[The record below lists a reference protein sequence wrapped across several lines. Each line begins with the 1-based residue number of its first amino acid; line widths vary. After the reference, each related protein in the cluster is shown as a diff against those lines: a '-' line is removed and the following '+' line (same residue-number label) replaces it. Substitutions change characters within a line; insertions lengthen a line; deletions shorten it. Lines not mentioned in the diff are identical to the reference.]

1 MGIIQVLEDRV
12 ANQIAAG
19 EVIERPSSAVKELIE
34 NALDANAKNI
44 TVEIENGG
52 VDLIKITDDGDGF
65 YEDDLPLAIQRH
77 ATSKIVEFND
87 VYRLH
92 TFGFRG
98 EALAS
103 IAVISRLR
111 ITSGRDDTA
120 PAKQLSADADGS
132 VTISIAAPR
141 KGTCIEVKDLY
152 YNVPARKKFVKSNN
166 HESALI
172 YDLVCKFALGFP
184 DINFTYMNN
193 HEVIFSSNQ
202 LTRTTQILQYIYGDI
217 EEKDIIHFKSDAFY
231 QKQSIEGWFFPP
243 TVTRKNRNHMVYFVN
258 DRLIESKELNQIID
272 EAVDTLIPKG
282 RFCIC
287 VLKLQLPAFN
297 IDVNVHPSKKII
309 KFKNIDDWKNELVH
323 LIKEELW
330 LSKLNVPYDIEP
342 ATETFSLKPQE
353 LQPPV
358 VHQTLDFS
366 ESSDNL
372 ATTDIP
378 TDATEPTAV
387 EGDAT
392 PIIERTS
399 FFKNDTMIAE
409 EVGDYTPSL
418 DTAWPECTTQETE
431 IIKTSRPSESKPHSV
446 EEQQS
451 ANDSRP
457 DARSTT
463 QLTQAQL
470 LDLDYIGQLNNT
482 FILAQD
488 KNNLYII
495 DQHTLHER
503 ILYEKYMKE
512 YNARHIVQ
520 QPLLH
525 PIPLSVTPLQED
537 TLIRN
542 ILVLRQLGFTL
553 KTTGPLNYEIETV
566 PSILS
571 NNSDSFAQML
581 LDLLDDLQQ
590 KNGLNGLAEV
600 NEERIITSA
609 CKAAVKAHYQL
620 TESEVRYLL
629 KELSGLDN
637 AHTCPHGRPIIMNI
651 SMNDIYLFFKRG
663 SY

>member
-44 TVEIENGG
+44 TIEIENGG

-65 YEDDLPLAIQRH
+65 YEDDLPLAIKRH
-77 ATSKIVEFND
+77 ATSKIVDFND
-87 VYRLH
+87 VYRLN

-111 ITSGRDDTA
+111 ITSGRADDT
-120 PAKQLSADADGS
+120 PSKVLTADANGS
-132 VTISIAAPR
+132 VDITVAAPR

-152 YNVPARKKFVKSNN
+152 YNVPARKKFVKSNS

-172 YDLVCKFALGFP
+172 YDLVCKFTLGFP
-184 DINFTYMNN
+184 EISFTYLNN

-202 LTRTTQILQYIYGDI
+202 LTQTTQILQYIYGDI
-217 EEKDIIHFKSDAFY
+217 DENDIIHFQNDAFY
-231 QKQSIEGWFFPP
+231 QKQTIEGWFFPP

-258 DRLIESKELNQIID
+258 NRLIESKELNQIID

-309 KFKNIDDWKNELVH
+309 KFKNIDDWKNDLIQ

-330 LSKLNVPYDIEP
+330 LSKLNVPYEVKPDTEP
-342 ATETFSLKPQE
+342 LTLKQ
-353 LQPPV
+353 QTVTTPV
-358 VHQTLDFS
+358 IPQTLDFS
-366 ESSDNL
+366 SSV
-372 ATTDIP
+372 
-378 TDATEPTAV
+378 TEASAAASQELSLPLCRHT
-387 EGDAT
+387 
-392 PIIERTS
+392 I
-399 FFKNDTMIAE
+399 E
-409 EVGDYTPSL
+409 EVDNTAHHEVPSFQEHLEVSSVVAETPSDYTAMSQSPAQSL
-418 DTAWPECTTQETE
+418 NPNLETMTNEETPASAEKAATALSQ
-431 IIKTSRPSESKPHSV
+431 K
-446 EEQQS
+446 
-451 ANDSRP
+451 A
-457 DARSTT
+457 
-463 QLTQAQL
+463 L
-470 LDLDYIGQLNNT
+470 LELDYIGQLNKT

-488 KNNLYII
+488 TDNLYII

-512 YNARHIVQ
+512 YNTRHIVQ

-525 PIPLSVTPLQED
+525 PVSLNVTPLQED
-537 TLIRN
+537 TLIKN

-553 KTTGPLNYEIETV
+553 KTKGPLSYEIETV

-571 NNSDSFAQML
+571 GNTDSFADLL
-581 LDLLDDLQQ
+581 LDLLDDLHG
-590 KNGLNGLAEV
+590 KDTLRGLADI
-600 NEERIITSA
+600 NEERIITAA

-629 KELSGLDN
+629 KELSTLDN

>member
-44 TVEIENGG
+44 TIEIENGG

-65 YEDDLPLAIQRH
+65 YEDDLPLAIKRH
-77 ATSKIVEFND
+77 ATSKIVDFND
-87 VYRLH
+87 VYRLN

-111 ITSGRDDTA
+111 ITSGRADDT
-120 PAKQLSADADGS
+120 PSKVLTADANGS
-132 VTISIAAPR
+132 VDIAVAAPR

-152 YNVPARKKFVKSNN
+152 YNVPARKKFVKSNS

-184 DINFTYMNN
+184 EISFTYLNN

-202 LTRTTQILQYIYGDI
+202 LTQTTQILQYIYGDI
-217 EEKDIIHFKSDAFY
+217 DENDIIHFQNDAFY
-231 QKQSIEGWFFPP
+231 QKQTIEGWFFPP

-258 DRLIESKELNQIID
+258 NRLIESKELNQIID

-309 KFKNIDDWKNELVH
+309 KFKNIDDWKNDLIQ

-330 LSKLNVPYDIEP
+330 LSKLNVPYEVKPDTEP
-342 ATETFSLKPQE
+342 LTLKQQTATT
-353 LQPPV
+353 PV
-358 VHQTLDFS
+358 IPQTLDFS
-366 ESSDNL
+366 SSV
-372 ATTDIP
+372 AE
-378 TDATEPTAV
+378 ASTAASQ
-387 EGDAT
+387 ELSLPLCRHT
-392 PIIERTS
+392 I
-399 FFKNDTMIAE
+399 E
-409 EVGDYTPSL
+409 EVDNTAHHAVPSFQEHLEVSSVVAETPSVY
-418 DTAWPECTTQETE
+418 TAMSQSPAQSLNPNLETMTNE
-431 IIKTSRPSESKPHSV
+431 ETPASAEKTATALSQK
-446 EEQQS
+446 
-451 ANDSRP
+451 A
-457 DARSTT
+457 
-463 QLTQAQL
+463 L
-470 LDLDYIGQLNNT
+470 LELDYIGQLNKT

-488 KNNLYII
+488 TDNLYII

-512 YNARHIVQ
+512 YNTRHIVQ

-525 PIPLSVTPLQED
+525 PVSLNVTPLQED
-537 TLIRN
+537 TLIKN

-553 KTTGPLNYEIETV
+553 KTKGPLSYEIETV

-571 NNSDSFAQML
+571 GNTDSFADLL
-581 LDLLDDLQQ
+581 LDLLDDLHG
-590 KNGLNGLAEV
+590 KDTLRGLADI
-600 NEERIITSA
+600 NEERIITAA

-629 KELSGLDN
+629 KELSTLDN

>member
-34 NALDANAKNI
+34 IARDANAKNI
-44 TVEIENGG
+44 TIEIENGG

-65 YEDDLPLAIQRH
+65 YEDDLPLAIKRH
-77 ATSKIVEFND
+77 ATSKIVDFND
-87 VYRLH
+87 VYRLN

-111 ITSGRDDTA
+111 ITSGRADDT
-120 PAKQLSADADGS
+120 PSKVLTADANGS
-132 VTISIAAPR
+132 VDITVAAPR

-152 YNVPARKKFVKSNN
+152 YNVPARKKFVKSNS

-184 DINFTYMNN
+184 EISFTYLNN

-202 LTRTTQILQYIYGDI
+202 LTQTTQILQYIYGDI
-217 EEKDIIHFKSDAFY
+217 DENDIIHFQNDAFY
-231 QKQSIEGWFFPP
+231 QKQTIEGWFFPP

-258 DRLIESKELNQIID
+258 NRLIESKELNQIID

-309 KFKNIDDWKNELVH
+309 KFKNIDDWKNDLIQ

-330 LSKLNVPYDIEP
+330 LSKLNVPYEVKPDTEP
-342 ATETFSLKPQE
+342 LTLKQ
-353 LQPPV
+353 QTVTTPV
-358 VHQTLDFS
+358 IPQTLDFS
-366 ESSDNL
+366 SSV
-372 ATTDIP
+372 
-378 TDATEPTAV
+378 TEASAAASQELSLPLCRHT
-387 EGDAT
+387 
-392 PIIERTS
+392 I
-399 FFKNDTMIAE
+399 E
-409 EVGDYTPSL
+409 EVDNTAHHEVPSFQEHLEVSSVVAETPSDYTAMSQSPAQSL
-418 DTAWPECTTQETE
+418 NPNLETMTNEETPASAEKAATALSQ
-431 IIKTSRPSESKPHSV
+431 K
-446 EEQQS
+446 
-451 ANDSRP
+451 A
-457 DARSTT
+457 
-463 QLTQAQL
+463 L
-470 LDLDYIGQLNNT
+470 LELDYIGQLNKT

-488 KNNLYII
+488 TDNLYII

-512 YNARHIVQ
+512 YNTRHIVQ

-525 PIPLSVTPLQED
+525 PVSLNVTPLQED
-537 TLIRN
+537 TLIKN

-553 KTTGPLNYEIETV
+553 KTKGPLSYEIETV

-571 NNSDSFAQML
+571 GNTDSFADLL
-581 LDLLDDLQQ
+581 LDLLDDLHG
-590 KNGLNGLAEV
+590 KDTLRGLADI
-600 NEERIITSA
+600 NEERIITAA

-629 KELSGLDN
+629 KELSTLDN

>member
-44 TVEIENGG
+44 TIEIENGG

-65 YEDDLPLAIQRH
+65 YEDDLPLAIKRH
-77 ATSKIVEFND
+77 ATSKIVDFND
-87 VYRLH
+87 VYRLN

-111 ITSGRDDTA
+111 ITSGRADDT
-120 PAKQLSADADGS
+120 PSKVLTADANGS
-132 VTISIAAPR
+132 VDIAVAAPR

-152 YNVPARKKFVKSNN
+152 YNVPARKKFVKSNS

-184 DINFTYMNN
+184 EISFTYLNN

-202 LTRTTQILQYIYGDI
+202 LTQTTQILQYIYGDI
-217 EEKDIIHFKSDAFY
+217 DENDIIHFQNDAFY
-231 QKQSIEGWFFPP
+231 QKQTIEGWFFPP

-258 DRLIESKELNQIID
+258 NRLIESKELNQIID

-309 KFKNIDDWKNELVH
+309 KFKNIDDWKNDLIQ

-330 LSKLNVPYDIEP
+330 LSKLNVPYEVKPDTEP
-342 ATETFSLKPQE
+342 LTLKQQTATT
-353 LQPPV
+353 PV
-358 VHQTLDFS
+358 IPQTLDFS
-366 ESSDNL
+366 SSV
-372 ATTDIP
+372 AE
-378 TDATEPTAV
+378 ASTAASQ
-387 EGDAT
+387 ELSLPLCRHT
-392 PIIERTS
+392 I
-399 FFKNDTMIAE
+399 E
-409 EVGDYTPSL
+409 EVDNTAHHEVPSFQEHLEVSSVVAETPSDYTAMSQSPAQSL
-418 DTAWPECTTQETE
+418 NPNLETMTNEETPASAEKAATALSQ
-431 IIKTSRPSESKPHSV
+431 K
-446 EEQQS
+446 
-451 ANDSRP
+451 A
-457 DARSTT
+457 
-463 QLTQAQL
+463 L
-470 LDLDYIGQLNNT
+470 LELDYIGQLNKT

-488 KNNLYII
+488 TDNLYII

-512 YNARHIVQ
+512 YNTRHIVQ

-525 PIPLSVTPLQED
+525 PVSLNVTPLQED
-537 TLIRN
+537 TLIKN

-553 KTTGPLNYEIETV
+553 KTKGPLSYEIETV

-571 NNSDSFAQML
+571 GNTDSFADLL
-581 LDLLDDLQQ
+581 LDLLDDLHG
-590 KNGLNGLAEV
+590 KDTLRGLADI
-600 NEERIITSA
+600 NEERIITAA

-629 KELSGLDN
+629 KELSTLDN

>member
-44 TVEIENGG
+44 TIEIENGG

-65 YEDDLPLAIQRH
+65 YEDDLPLAIKRH
-77 ATSKIVEFND
+77 ATSKIVDFND
-87 VYRLH
+87 VYRLN

-111 ITSGRDDTA
+111 ITSGRADDT
-120 PAKQLSADADGS
+120 PSKVLTADANGS
-132 VTISIAAPR
+132 VDITVAAPR

-152 YNVPARKKFVKSNN
+152 YNVPARKKFVKSNS

-184 DINFTYMNN
+184 EISFTYLNN

-202 LTRTTQILQYIYGDI
+202 LTQTTQILQYIYGDI
-217 EEKDIIHFKSDAFY
+217 DENDIIHFQNDAFY
-231 QKQSIEGWFFPP
+231 QKQTIEGWFFPP

-258 DRLIESKELNQIID
+258 NRLIESKELNQIID

-309 KFKNIDDWKNELVH
+309 KFKNIDDWKNDLIQ

-330 LSKLNVPYDIEP
+330 LSKLNVPYEVKPDTEP
-342 ATETFSLKPQE
+342 LTLKQ
-353 LQPPV
+353 QTVTTPV
-358 VHQTLDFS
+358 IPQTLDFS
-366 ESSDNL
+366 SSV
-372 ATTDIP
+372 
-378 TDATEPTAV
+378 TEASTAASQ
-387 EGDAT
+387 ELSLPLCRHT
-392 PIIERTS
+392 I
-399 FFKNDTMIAE
+399 E
-409 EVGDYTPSL
+409 EVDNTAHHEVPSFQEHLEVSSVVAETPSDYTAMSQSPAQSL
-418 DTAWPECTTQETE
+418 NPNLETMTNEETPASAEKAATALSQ
-431 IIKTSRPSESKPHSV
+431 K
-446 EEQQS
+446 
-451 ANDSRP
+451 A
-457 DARSTT
+457 
-463 QLTQAQL
+463 L
-470 LDLDYIGQLNNT
+470 LELDYIGQLNKT

-488 KNNLYII
+488 TDNLYII

-512 YNARHIVQ
+512 YNTRHIVQ

-525 PIPLSVTPLQED
+525 PVSLNVTPLQED
-537 TLIRN
+537 TLIKN

-553 KTTGPLNYEIETV
+553 KTKGPLSYEIETV

-571 NNSDSFAQML
+571 GNTDSFADLL
-581 LDLLDDLQQ
+581 LDLLDDLHG
-590 KNGLNGLAEV
+590 KDTLRGLADI
-600 NEERIITSA
+600 NEERIITAA

-629 KELSGLDN
+629 KELSTLDN

>member
-44 TVEIENGG
+44 IIEIENCG

-65 YEDDLPLAIQRH
+65 YEDDLPLAIKRH
-77 ATSKIVEFND
+77 ATSKIVDFND
-87 VYRLH
+87 VYRLN

-111 ITSGRDDTA
+111 ITSGRADDT
-120 PAKQLSADADGS
+120 PSKVLTADANGS
-132 VTISIAAPR
+132 VDSTVAAPR

-152 YNVPARKKFVKSNN
+152 YNVPARKKFVKSNS

-184 DINFTYMNN
+184 EISFTYLNN

-202 LTRTTQILQYIYGDI
+202 LTQTTQILQYIYGDI
-217 EEKDIIHFKSDAFY
+217 DENDIIHFQNDAFY
-231 QKQSIEGWFFPP
+231 QKQTIEGWFFPP

-258 DRLIESKELNQIID
+258 NRLIESKELNQIID

-309 KFKNIDDWKNELVH
+309 KFKNIDDWKNDLIQ

-330 LSKLNVPYDIEP
+330 LSKLNVPYEVKPDTEP
-342 ATETFSLKPQE
+342 LTLKQ
-353 LQPPV
+353 QTVTTPV
-358 VHQTLDFS
+358 IPQTLDFS
-366 ESSDNL
+366 SSV
-372 ATTDIP
+372 
-378 TDATEPTAV
+378 TEASAAASQELSLPLCRHT
-387 EGDAT
+387 
-392 PIIERTS
+392 I
-399 FFKNDTMIAE
+399 E
-409 EVGDYTPSL
+409 EVDNTAHHEVPSFQEHLEVSSVVAETPSDYTAMSQSPAQSL
-418 DTAWPECTTQETE
+418 NPNLETMTNEETPASAEKAATALSQ
-431 IIKTSRPSESKPHSV
+431 K
-446 EEQQS
+446 
-451 ANDSRP
+451 A
-457 DARSTT
+457 
-463 QLTQAQL
+463 L
-470 LDLDYIGQLNNT
+470 LELDYIGQLNKT

-488 KNNLYII
+488 TDNLYII

-512 YNARHIVQ
+512 YNTRHIVQ

-525 PIPLSVTPLQED
+525 PVSLNVTPLQED
-537 TLIRN
+537 TLIKN

-553 KTTGPLNYEIETV
+553 KTKGPLSYEIETG

-571 NNSDSFAQML
+571 GNTDSFADLL
-581 LDLLDDLQQ
+581 LDLLDDLHG
-590 KNGLNGLAEV
+590 KDTLRGLADI
-600 NEERIITSA
+600 NEERIITAA

-629 KELSGLDN
+629 KELSTLDN

>member
-44 TVEIENGG
+44 TIEIESGG

-65 YEDDLPLAIQRH
+65 YEDDLPLAIKRH
-77 ATSKIVEFND
+77 ATSKIVDFND
-87 VYRLH
+87 VYRLN

-111 ITSGRDDTA
+111 ITSGRADDT
-120 PAKQLSADADGS
+120 PSKVLTADANGS
-132 VTISIAAPR
+132 VDITVAAPR

-152 YNVPARKKFVKSNN
+152 YNVPARKKFVKSNS

-184 DINFTYMNN
+184 EISFTYLNN

-202 LTRTTQILQYIYGDI
+202 LTQTTQILQYIYGDI
-217 EEKDIIHFKSDAFY
+217 DENDIIHFQNDAFY
-231 QKQSIEGWFFPP
+231 QKQTIEGWFFPP

-258 DRLIESKELNQIID
+258 NRLIESKELNQIID

-309 KFKNIDDWKNELVH
+309 KFKNIDDWKNDLIQ

-330 LSKLNVPYDIEP
+330 LSKLNVPYEVKPDTEP
-342 ATETFSLKPQE
+342 LTLKQ
-353 LQPPV
+353 QTVTTPV
-358 VHQTLDFS
+358 IPQTLDFS
-366 ESSDNL
+366 SSV
-372 ATTDIP
+372 
-378 TDATEPTAV
+378 TEASAAASQELSLPLCRHT
-387 EGDAT
+387 
-392 PIIERTS
+392 I
-399 FFKNDTMIAE
+399 E
-409 EVGDYTPSL
+409 EVDNTAHHEVPSFQEHLAVSSVVAETPSDYTAMSQSPAQSL
-418 DTAWPECTTQETE
+418 NPNLKTMTNEETPTSAEKAATALSQ
-431 IIKTSRPSESKPHSV
+431 K
-446 EEQQS
+446 
-451 ANDSRP
+451 A
-457 DARSTT
+457 
-463 QLTQAQL
+463 L
-470 LDLDYIGQLNNT
+470 LELDYIGQLNKT

-488 KNNLYII
+488 TDNLYII

-512 YNARHIVQ
+512 YNTRHIVQ

-525 PIPLSVTPLQED
+525 PVSLNVTPLQED
-537 TLIRN
+537 TLIKN

-553 KTTGPLNYEIETV
+553 KTKGPLSYEIETV

-571 NNSDSFAQML
+571 GNTDSFADLL
-581 LDLLDDLQQ
+581 LDLLDDLHG
-590 KNGLNGLAEV
+590 KDTLRGLADI
-600 NEERIITSA
+600 NEERIITAA

-629 KELSGLDN
+629 KELSTLDN

>member
-44 TVEIENGG
+44 TIEIENGG

-65 YEDDLPLAIQRH
+65 YEDDLPLAIKRH
-77 ATSKIVEFND
+77 ATSKIVDFND
-87 VYRLH
+87 VYRLN

-111 ITSGRDDTA
+111 ITSGRADDT
-120 PAKQLSADADGS
+120 PSKILTADANGS
-132 VTISIAAPR
+132 VDITVAAPR

-152 YNVPARKKFVKSNN
+152 YNVPARKKFVKSNS

-184 DINFTYMNN
+184 EISFTYLNN

-202 LTRTTQILQYIYGDI
+202 LTQTTQILQYIYGDI
-217 EEKDIIHFKSDAFY
+217 DENDIIHFQNDAFY
-231 QKQSIEGWFFPP
+231 QKQTIEGWFFPP

-258 DRLIESKELNQIID
+258 NRLIESKELNQIID

-309 KFKNIDDWKNELVH
+309 KFKNIDDWKNDLIQ

-330 LSKLNVPYDIEP
+330 LSKLNVPYEVKPDTEP
-342 ATETFSLKPQE
+342 LTLKQ
-353 LQPPV
+353 QTVTTPV
-358 VHQTLDFS
+358 IPQTLDFS
-366 ESSDNL
+366 SSV
-372 ATTDIP
+372 
-378 TDATEPTAV
+378 TEASTAASQ
-387 EGDAT
+387 ELSLPLCRHT
-392 PIIERTS
+392 I
-399 FFKNDTMIAE
+399 E
-409 EVGDYTPSL
+409 EVDNTAHHEVPSFQEHLEVSSVVAETPSDYTAMSQSPAQSL
-418 DTAWPECTTQETE
+418 NPNLETMTNEETPASAEKAATALSQ
-431 IIKTSRPSESKPHSV
+431 K
-446 EEQQS
+446 
-451 ANDSRP
+451 A
-457 DARSTT
+457 
-463 QLTQAQL
+463 L
-470 LDLDYIGQLNNT
+470 LELDYIGQLNKT

-488 KNNLYII
+488 TDNLYII

-512 YNARHIVQ
+512 YNTRHIVQ

-525 PIPLSVTPLQED
+525 PVSLNVTPLQED
-537 TLIRN
+537 TLIKN

-553 KTTGPLNYEIETV
+553 KTKGPLSYEIETV

-571 NNSDSFAQML
+571 GNTDSFADLL
-581 LDLLDDLQQ
+581 LDLLDDLHG
-590 KNGLNGLAEV
+590 KDTLRSLADI
-600 NEERIITSA
+600 NEERIITAA

-629 KELSGLDN
+629 KELSTLDN

>member
-44 TVEIENGG
+44 TIEIENGG

-65 YEDDLPLAIQRH
+65 YKDDLPLAIKRH
-77 ATSKIVEFND
+77 ATSKIVDFND
-87 VYRLH
+87 VYRLN

-111 ITSGRDDTA
+111 ITSGRADDT
-120 PAKQLSADADGS
+120 PSKVLTADANGS
-132 VTISIAAPR
+132 VDITVAAPR

-152 YNVPARKKFVKSNN
+152 YNVPARKKFVKSNS

-184 DINFTYMNN
+184 EISFTYLNN

-202 LTRTTQILQYIYGDI
+202 LTQTTQILQYIYGDI
-217 EEKDIIHFKSDAFY
+217 DENDIIHFQNDAFY
-231 QKQSIEGWFFPP
+231 QKQTIEGWFFPP

-258 DRLIESKELNQIID
+258 NRLIESKELNQIID

-309 KFKNIDDWKNELVH
+309 KFKNIDDWKNDLIQ

-330 LSKLNVPYDIEP
+330 LSKLNVPYEVKPDTEP
-342 ATETFSLKPQE
+342 LTLKQ
-353 LQPPV
+353 QTVTTPV
-358 VHQTLDFS
+358 IPQTLDFS
-366 ESSDNL
+366 SSV
-372 ATTDIP
+372 
-378 TDATEPTAV
+378 TEASTAASQ
-387 EGDAT
+387 ELSLPLCRHT
-392 PIIERTS
+392 I
-399 FFKNDTMIAE
+399 E
-409 EVGDYTPSL
+409 EVDNTAHHEVPSFQEHLEVSSVVAETPSDYTAMSQSPAQSL
-418 DTAWPECTTQETE
+418 NPNLETMTNEETPASAEKAATALSQ
-431 IIKTSRPSESKPHSV
+431 K
-446 EEQQS
+446 
-451 ANDSRP
+451 A
-457 DARSTT
+457 
-463 QLTQAQL
+463 L
-470 LDLDYIGQLNNT
+470 LELDYIGQLNKT

-488 KNNLYII
+488 TDNLYII

-512 YNARHIVQ
+512 YNTRHIVQ

-525 PIPLSVTPLQED
+525 PVSLNVTPLQED
-537 TLIRN
+537 TLIKN

-553 KTTGPLNYEIETV
+553 KTKGPLSYEIETV

-571 NNSDSFAQML
+571 GNTDSFADLL
-581 LDLLDDLQQ
+581 LDLLDDLHG
-590 KNGLNGLAEV
+590 KDTLRSLADI
-600 NEERIITSA
+600 NEERIITAA

-629 KELSGLDN
+629 KELSTLDN

>member
-44 TVEIENGG
+44 TIEIENGG

-65 YEDDLPLAIQRH
+65 YEDDLPLAIKRH
-77 ATSKIVEFND
+77 ATSKIVDFND
-87 VYRLH
+87 VYRLN

-111 ITSGRDDTA
+111 ITSGRADDT
-120 PAKQLSADADGS
+120 PSKVLTADANGS
-132 VTISIAAPR
+132 VDITVAAPR

-152 YNVPARKKFVKSNN
+152 YNVPARKKFVKSNS

-184 DINFTYMNN
+184 EISFTYLNN

-202 LTRTTQILQYIYGDI
+202 LTQTTQILQYIYGDI
-217 EEKDIIHFKSDAFY
+217 DENDIIHFQNDAFY
-231 QKQSIEGWFFPP
+231 QKQTIEGWFFPP

-258 DRLIESKELNQIID
+258 NRLIESKELNQIID

-309 KFKNIDDWKNELVH
+309 KFKNIDDWKNDLIQ

-330 LSKLNVPYDIEP
+330 LSKLNVPYEVKPDTEP
-342 ATETFSLKPQE
+342 LTLKQ
-353 LQPPV
+353 QTVTTPV
-358 VHQTLDFS
+358 IPQTLDFS
-366 ESSDNL
+366 SSVTEAS
-372 ATTDIP
+372 ATASQELSLPLCRHTI
-378 TDATEPTAV
+378 
-387 EGDAT
+387 
-392 PIIERTS
+392 
-399 FFKNDTMIAE
+399 E
-409 EVGDYTPSL
+409 EVDNAAHHEVPSFQEHLEVSSVVAETPSDYTAMSQSPAQSL
-418 DTAWPECTTQETE
+418 NPNLETMTNEETPASAEKAATALSQ
-431 IIKTSRPSESKPHSV
+431 K
-446 EEQQS
+446 
-451 ANDSRP
+451 A
-457 DARSTT
+457 
-463 QLTQAQL
+463 L
-470 LDLDYIGQLNNT
+470 LELDYIGQLNKT

-488 KNNLYII
+488 TDNLYII

-512 YNARHIVQ
+512 YYTRHIVQ

-525 PIPLSVTPLQED
+525 PVSLNVTPLQED
-537 TLIRN
+537 TLIKN

-553 KTTGPLNYEIETV
+553 KTKGPLSYEIETV

-571 NNSDSFAQML
+571 GNTDSFADLL
-581 LDLLDDLQQ
+581 LDLLDDLHG
-590 KNGLNGLAEV
+590 KDTLRGLADI
-600 NEERIITSA
+600 NEERIITAA

-629 KELSGLDN
+629 KELSTLDN

>member
-44 TVEIENGG
+44 IIEIENGG

-65 YEDDLPLAIQRH
+65 YEDDLPLAIKRH
-77 ATSKIVEFND
+77 ATSKIVDFND
-87 VYRLH
+87 VYRLN

-111 ITSGRDDTA
+111 ITSGRADDT
-120 PAKQLSADADGS
+120 PSKVLTADANGS
-132 VTISIAAPR
+132 VDITVAAPR

-152 YNVPARKKFVKSNN
+152 YNVPARKKFVKSNS

-184 DINFTYMNN
+184 EISFTYLNN

-202 LTRTTQILQYIYGDI
+202 LTQTTQILQYIYGDI
-217 EEKDIIHFKSDAFY
+217 DENDIIHFQNDAFY
-231 QKQSIEGWFFPP
+231 QKQTIEGWFFPP

-258 DRLIESKELNQIID
+258 NRLIESKELNQIID

-309 KFKNIDDWKNELVH
+309 KFKNIDDWKNDLIQ

-330 LSKLNVPYDIEP
+330 LSKLNVPYEVKPDTEP
-342 ATETFSLKPQE
+342 LTLKQ
-353 LQPPV
+353 QTVTTPV
-358 VHQTLDFS
+358 IPQTLDFS
-366 ESSDNL
+366 SSV
-372 ATTDIP
+372 
-378 TDATEPTAV
+378 TEASAAASQELSLPLCRHT
-387 EGDAT
+387 
-392 PIIERTS
+392 I
-399 FFKNDTMIAE
+399 E
-409 EVGDYTPSL
+409 EVDNTAHHEVPSFQEHLEVSSVVAETPSDYTAMSQSPAQSL
-418 DTAWPECTTQETE
+418 NPNLETMTNEETPASAEKAATALSQ
-431 IIKTSRPSESKPHSV
+431 K
-446 EEQQS
+446 
-451 ANDSRP
+451 A
-457 DARSTT
+457 
-463 QLTQAQL
+463 L
-470 LDLDYIGQLNNT
+470 LELDYIGQLNKT

-488 KNNLYII
+488 TDNLYII

-512 YNARHIVQ
+512 YNTRHIVQ

-525 PIPLSVTPLQED
+525 PVSLNVTPLQED
-537 TLIRN
+537 TLIKN

-553 KTTGPLNYEIETV
+553 KTKGPLSYEIETV

-571 NNSDSFAQML
+571 GNTDSFADLL
-581 LDLLDDLQQ
+581 LDLLDDLHG
-590 KNGLNGLAEV
+590 KDTLRGLADI
-600 NEERIITSA
+600 NEERIITAA

-629 KELSGLDN
+629 KELSTLDN

>member
-1 MGIIQVLEDRV
+1 MGIIQVLEDHV

-44 TVEIENGG
+44 IIEIENGG

-65 YEDDLPLAIQRH
+65 YEDDLPLAIKRH
-77 ATSKIVEFND
+77 ATSKIVDFND
-87 VYRLH
+87 VYRLN

-111 ITSGRDDTA
+111 ITSGRADDT
-120 PAKQLSADADGS
+120 PSKVLTADANGS
-132 VTISIAAPR
+132 VDITVAAPR

-152 YNVPARKKFVKSNN
+152 YNVPARKKFVKSNS

-184 DINFTYMNN
+184 EISFTYLNN

-202 LTRTTQILQYIYGDI
+202 LTQTTQILQYIYGDI
-217 EEKDIIHFKSDAFY
+217 DENDIIHFQNDAFY
-231 QKQSIEGWFFPP
+231 QKQTIEGWFFPP

-258 DRLIESKELNQIID
+258 NRLIESKELNQIID

-309 KFKNIDDWKNELVH
+309 KFKNIDDWKNDLIQ

-330 LSKLNVPYDIEP
+330 LSKLNVPYEVKPDTEP
-342 ATETFSLKPQE
+342 LTLKQ
-353 LQPPV
+353 QTVTTPV
-358 VHQTLDFS
+358 IPQTLDFS
-366 ESSDNL
+366 SSV
-372 ATTDIP
+372 
-378 TDATEPTAV
+378 TEASAAASQELSLPLCRHT
-387 EGDAT
+387 
-392 PIIERTS
+392 I
-399 FFKNDTMIAE
+399 E
-409 EVGDYTPSL
+409 EVDNTAHHEVPSFQEHLEVSSVVAETPSDYTAMSQSPAQSL
-418 DTAWPECTTQETE
+418 NPNLETMTNEETPASAEKAATALSQ
-431 IIKTSRPSESKPHSV
+431 K
-446 EEQQS
+446 
-451 ANDSRP
+451 A
-457 DARSTT
+457 
-463 QLTQAQL
+463 L
-470 LDLDYIGQLNNT
+470 LELDYIGQLNKT

-488 KNNLYII
+488 TDNLYII

-512 YNARHIVQ
+512 YNTRHIVQ

-525 PIPLSVTPLQED
+525 PVSLNVTPLQED
-537 TLIRN
+537 TLIKN

-553 KTTGPLNYEIETV
+553 KTKGPLSYEIETV

-571 NNSDSFAQML
+571 GNTDSFADLL
-581 LDLLDDLQQ
+581 LDLLDDLHG
-590 KNGLNGLAEV
+590 KDTLRGLADI
-600 NEERIITSA
+600 NEERIITAA

-629 KELSGLDN
+629 KELSTLDN

>member
-44 TVEIENGG
+44 TIEIENGG

-65 YEDDLPLAIQRH
+65 YEDDLPLAIKRH
-77 ATSKIVEFND
+77 ATSKIVDFND
-87 VYRLH
+87 VYRLN

-111 ITSGRDDTA
+111 ITSGRADDT
-120 PAKQLSADADGS
+120 PSKVLTADANGS
-132 VTISIAAPR
+132 VDITVAAPR

-152 YNVPARKKFVKSNN
+152 YNVPARKKFVKSNS

-184 DINFTYMNN
+184 EISFTYLNN

-202 LTRTTQILQYIYGDI
+202 LTQTTQILQYIYGDI
-217 EEKDIIHFKSDAFY
+217 DENDIIHFQNDAFY
-231 QKQSIEGWFFPP
+231 QKQTIEGWFFPP

-258 DRLIESKELNQIID
+258 NRLIESKELNQIID

-309 KFKNIDDWKNELVH
+309 KFKNIDDWKNDLIQ

-330 LSKLNVPYDIEP
+330 LSKLNVPYEVKPDTEP
-342 ATETFSLKPQE
+342 LTLKQ
-353 LQPPV
+353 QTVTTPV
-358 VHQTLDFS
+358 IPQTLDFS
-366 ESSDNL
+366 SSV
-372 ATTDIP
+372 
-378 TDATEPTAV
+378 TEASAAASQELSLPLCRHT
-387 EGDAT
+387 
-392 PIIERTS
+392 I
-399 FFKNDTMIAE
+399 E
-409 EVGDYTPSL
+409 EVDNTAHHEVPSFQEHLEVSSVVAETPSDYTAMSQSPAQSL
-418 DTAWPECTTQETE
+418 NPNLETMTNEETPASAEKAATALSQ
-431 IIKTSRPSESKPHSV
+431 K
-446 EEQQS
+446 
-451 ANDSRP
+451 A
-457 DARSTT
+457 
-463 QLTQAQL
+463 L
-470 LDLDYIGQLNNT
+470 LELDYIGQLNKT

-488 KNNLYII
+488 TDNLYII

-512 YNARHIVQ
+512 YNTRHIVQ

-525 PIPLSVTPLQED
+525 PVSLNVTPLQED
-537 TLIRN
+537 TLIKN
-542 ILVLRQLGFTL
+542 SLVLRQLGFTL
-553 KTTGPLNYEIETV
+553 KTKGPLSYEIETV

-571 NNSDSFAQML
+571 GNTDSFADLL
-581 LDLLDDLQQ
+581 LDLLDDLHG
-590 KNGLNGLAEV
+590 KDTLRGLADI
-600 NEERIITSA
+600 NEERIITAA

-629 KELSGLDN
+629 KELSTLDN

>member
-44 TVEIENGG
+44 TIEIENGG

-65 YEDDLPLAIQRH
+65 YEDDLPLAIKRH
-77 ATSKIVEFND
+77 ATSKIVDFND
-87 VYRLH
+87 VYRLN

-111 ITSGRDDTA
+111 ITSGRADDT
-120 PAKQLSADADGS
+120 PSKVLTADANGS
-132 VTISIAAPR
+132 VDITVAAPR

-152 YNVPARKKFVKSNN
+152 YNVPARKKFVKSNS

-184 DINFTYMNN
+184 EISFTYLNN

-202 LTRTTQILQYIYGDI
+202 LTQTTQILQYIYGDI
-217 EEKDIIHFKSDAFY
+217 DENDIIHFQNDAFY
-231 QKQSIEGWFFPP
+231 QKQTIEGWFFPP

-258 DRLIESKELNQIID
+258 NRLIESKELNQIID

-309 KFKNIDDWKNELVH
+309 KFKNIDDWKNDLIQ

-330 LSKLNVPYDIEP
+330 LSKLNVPYEVKPDTEP
-342 ATETFSLKPQE
+342 LTLKQ
-353 LQPPV
+353 QTVTTPV
-358 VHQTLDFS
+358 IPQTLDFS
-366 ESSDNL
+366 SSV
-372 ATTDIP
+372 
-378 TDATEPTAV
+378 TEASAAASQELSLPLCRHT
-387 EGDAT
+387 
-392 PIIERTS
+392 I
-399 FFKNDTMIAE
+399 E
-409 EVGDYTPSL
+409 EVDNTAHHEVPSFQEHLEVSSVVAETPSDYTAMSQSPAQSL
-418 DTAWPECTTQETE
+418 NPNLETMTNEETPASAEKAATALSQ
-431 IIKTSRPSESKPHSV
+431 K
-446 EEQQS
+446 
-451 ANDSRP
+451 A
-457 DARSTT
+457 
-463 QLTQAQL
+463 L
-470 LDLDYIGQLNNT
+470 LELDYIGQLNKT

-488 KNNLYII
+488 TDNLYII

-512 YNARHIVQ
+512 YNTRHIVQ

-525 PIPLSVTPLQED
+525 PVSLNVTPLQED
-537 TLIRN
+537 TLIKN

-553 KTTGPLNYEIETV
+553 KTKGPLSYEIETV

-571 NNSDSFAQML
+571 GNTDSFADLL
-581 LDLLDDLQQ
+581 LDLLDDLHG
-590 KNGLNGLAEV
+590 KDTLRGLADI
-600 NEERIITSA
+600 NEERIITAA

-629 KELSGLDN
+629 KELSTLDN

>member
-44 TVEIENGG
+44 TIEIENGG

-65 YEDDLPLAIQRH
+65 YEDDLPLAIKRH
-77 ATSKIVEFND
+77 ATSKIVDFND
-87 VYRLH
+87 VYRLN

-111 ITSGRDDTA
+111 ITSGRADDT
-120 PAKQLSADADGS
+120 PSKVLTADANGS
-132 VTISIAAPR
+132 VDITVAAPR

-152 YNVPARKKFVKSNN
+152 YNVPARKKFVKSNS

-184 DINFTYMNN
+184 EISFTYLNN

-202 LTRTTQILQYIYGDI
+202 LTQTTQILQYIYGDI
-217 EEKDIIHFKSDAFY
+217 DENDIIHFQNDAFY
-231 QKQSIEGWFFPP
+231 QKQTIEGWFFPP

-258 DRLIESKELNQIID
+258 NRLIESKELNQIID

-309 KFKNIDDWKNELVH
+309 KFKNIDDWKNDLIQ

-330 LSKLNVPYDIEP
+330 LSKLNVPYEVKPDTEP
-342 ATETFSLKPQE
+342 LTLKQQTVAT
-353 LQPPV
+353 PV
-358 VHQTLDFS
+358 IPQTLDFS
-366 ESSDNL
+366 SSV
-372 ATTDIP
+372 
-378 TDATEPTAV
+378 TEASTAASQ
-387 EGDAT
+387 ELSLPLCRHT
-392 PIIERTS
+392 I
-399 FFKNDTMIAE
+399 E
-409 EVGDYTPSL
+409 EVDNTAHHEVPSFQEHLEVSSVVAETPSDYTAMSQSPAQSL
-418 DTAWPECTTQETE
+418 NPNLETMTNEETPASAEKAATALSQ
-431 IIKTSRPSESKPHSV
+431 K
-446 EEQQS
+446 
-451 ANDSRP
+451 A
-457 DARSTT
+457 
-463 QLTQAQL
+463 L
-470 LDLDYIGQLNNT
+470 LELDYIGQLNKT

-488 KNNLYII
+488 TDNLYII

-512 YNARHIVQ
+512 YNTRHIVQ

-525 PIPLSVTPLQED
+525 PVSLNVTPLQED
-537 TLIRN
+537 TLIKN

-553 KTTGPLNYEIETV
+553 KTKGPLSYEIETV

-571 NNSDSFAQML
+571 GNTDSFADLL
-581 LDLLDDLQQ
+581 LDLLDDLHG
-590 KNGLNGLAEV
+590 KDTLRSLADI
-600 NEERIITSA
+600 NEERIITAA

-629 KELSGLDN
+629 KELSTLDN

>member
-1 MGIIQVLEDRV
+1 MGIIQVLEDCV

-44 TVEIENGG
+44 TIEIENGG

-65 YEDDLPLAIQRH
+65 YEDDLPLAIKRH
-77 ATSKIVEFND
+77 ATSKIVDFND
-87 VYRLH
+87 VYRLN

-111 ITSGRDDTA
+111 ITSGRADDT
-120 PAKQLSADADGS
+120 PSKVLTADANGS
-132 VTISIAAPR
+132 VDITVAAPR

-152 YNVPARKKFVKSNN
+152 YNVPARKKFVKSNS

-184 DINFTYMNN
+184 EISFTYLNN

-202 LTRTTQILQYIYGDI
+202 LTQTTQILQYIYGDI
-217 EEKDIIHFKSDAFY
+217 DENDIIHFQNDAFY
-231 QKQSIEGWFFPP
+231 QKQTIEGWFFPP

-258 DRLIESKELNQIID
+258 NRLIESKELNQIID

-309 KFKNIDDWKNELVH
+309 KFKNIDDWKNDLIQ

-330 LSKLNVPYDIEP
+330 LSKLNVPYEVKPDTEP
-342 ATETFSLKPQE
+342 LTLKQ
-353 LQPPV
+353 QTVTTPV
-358 VHQTLDFS
+358 IPQTLDFS
-366 ESSDNL
+366 SSVTEAS
-372 ATTDIP
+372 ATASQELSLPLCRHTI
-378 TDATEPTAV
+378 
-387 EGDAT
+387 
-392 PIIERTS
+392 
-399 FFKNDTMIAE
+399 E
-409 EVGDYTPSL
+409 EVDNAAHHEVPSFQEHLEVSSVVAETPSDYTAMSQSPAQSL
-418 DTAWPECTTQETE
+418 NPNLETMTNEETPASAEKAATALSQ
-431 IIKTSRPSESKPHSV
+431 K
-446 EEQQS
+446 
-451 ANDSRP
+451 A
-457 DARSTT
+457 
-463 QLTQAQL
+463 L
-470 LDLDYIGQLNNT
+470 LELDYIGQLNKT

-488 KNNLYII
+488 TDNLYII

-512 YNARHIVQ
+512 YYTRHIVQ

-525 PIPLSVTPLQED
+525 PVSLNVTPLQED
-537 TLIRN
+537 TLIKN

-553 KTTGPLNYEIETV
+553 KTKGPLSYEIETV

-571 NNSDSFAQML
+571 GNTDSFADLL
-581 LDLLDDLQQ
+581 LDLLDDLHG
-590 KNGLNGLAEV
+590 KDTLRGLADI
-600 NEERIITSA
+600 NEERIITAA

-629 KELSGLDN
+629 KELSTLDN

>member
-44 TVEIENGG
+44 TIEIENGG

-65 YEDDLPLAIQRH
+65 YEDDLPLAIKRH
-77 ATSKIVEFND
+77 ATSKIVDFND
-87 VYRLH
+87 VYRLN

-111 ITSGRDDTA
+111 ITSGRADDT
-120 PAKQLSADADGS
+120 PSKVLTADANGS
-132 VTISIAAPR
+132 VDITVAAPR

-152 YNVPARKKFVKSNN
+152 YNVPARKKFVKSNS

-184 DINFTYMNN
+184 EISFTYLNN

-202 LTRTTQILQYIYGDI
+202 LTQTTQILQYIYGDI
-217 EEKDIIHFKSDAFY
+217 DENDIIHFQNDAFY
-231 QKQSIEGWFFPP
+231 QKQTIEGWFFPP

-258 DRLIESKELNQIID
+258 NRLIESKELNQIID

-309 KFKNIDDWKNELVH
+309 KFKNIDDWKNDLIQ

-330 LSKLNVPYDIEP
+330 LSKLNVPYEVKPDTEP
-342 ATETFSLKPQE
+342 LTLKQ
-353 LQPPV
+353 QTVTTPV
-358 VHQTLDFS
+358 IPQTLDFS
-366 ESSDNL
+366 SSV
-372 ATTDIP
+372 
-378 TDATEPTAV
+378 TEASAAASQELSLPLCRHT
-387 EGDAT
+387 
-392 PIIERTS
+392 I
-399 FFKNDTMIAE
+399 E
-409 EVGDYTPSL
+409 EVDNTAHHEVPSFQEHLEVSSVVAETPSDYTAMSQSPAQSL
-418 DTAWPECTTQETE
+418 NPNLETMTNEETPASAEKAATALSQ
-431 IIKTSRPSESKPHSV
+431 K
-446 EEQQS
+446 
-451 ANDSRP
+451 A
-457 DARSTT
+457 
-463 QLTQAQL
+463 L
-470 LDLDYIGQLNNT
+470 LELDYIGQLNKT

-488 KNNLYII
+488 TDNLYII

-512 YNARHIVQ
+512 YNTRHIVQ

-525 PIPLSVTPLQED
+525 PVSLNVTPLQED
-537 TLIRN
+537 TLIKN

-553 KTTGPLNYEIETV
+553 KTKGPLSYEIETV

-571 NNSDSFAQML
+571 GNTDSFADLL
-581 LDLLDDLQQ
+581 LDLLDDLHG
-590 KNGLNGLAEV
+590 KDTLRSLADI
-600 NEERIITSA
+600 NEERIITAA

-629 KELSGLDN
+629 KELSTLDN

>member
-44 TVEIENGG
+44 TIEIENGG

-65 YEDDLPLAIQRH
+65 YEDDLPLAIKRH
-77 ATSKIVEFND
+77 ATSKIVDFTD
-87 VYRLH
+87 VYRLN

-111 ITSGRDDTA
+111 ITSGRADDTPSKVLA
-120 PAKQLSADADGS
+120 ADANGDINIS
-132 VTISIAAPR
+132 VAAPR

-152 YNVPARKKFVKSNN
+152 YNVPARKKFVKSNS

-184 DINFTYMNN
+184 EISFTYLNN
-193 HEVIFSSNQ
+193 HEVVFSSNQ

-217 EEKDIIHFKSDAFY
+217 DENDIIHFHNDAFY
-231 QKQSIEGWFFPP
+231 QKQAIEGWFFPP

-258 DRLIESKELNQIID
+258 NRLIESKELNQIID

-309 KFKNIDDWKNELVH
+309 KFKNIDDWKNALIQ

-330 LSKLNVPYDIEP
+330 LSKLNVPYEVKSENEP
-342 ATETFSLKPQE
+342 LTLKQQE
-353 LQPPV
+353 VKVPV
-358 VHQTLDFS
+358 VPQTLDFS
-366 ESSDNL
+366 S
-372 ATTDIP
+372 P
-378 TDATEPTAV
+378 VTEAPAIAPM
-387 EGDAT
+387 E
-392 PIIERTS
+392 PEETS
-399 FFKNDTMIAE
+399 FSLYEHTIEASKVADQQVNTSFNECAE
-409 EVGDYTPSL
+409 PSSAVAETTNNYT
-418 DTAWPECTTQETE
+418 A
-431 IIKTSRPSESKPHSV
+431 TSQCPVQAQKHSIDV
-446 EEQQS
+446 L
-451 ANDSRP
+451 ANDEPPTNSEK
-457 DARSTT
+457 AATATALS
-463 QLTQAQL
+463 QKAL

-488 KNNLYII
+488 ADNLYII

-512 YNARHIVQ
+512 YNNRHIVQ

-525 PIPLSVTPLQED
+525 PISLNITPLQED
-537 TLIRN
+537 TLIKN

-553 KTTGPLNYEIETV
+553 KTKGPLNYEIETV
-566 PSILS
+566 PSLLS
-571 NNSDSFAQML
+571 GNTDSFADLL
-581 LDLLDDLQQ
+581 LDLLDDLHGKDTLQ
-590 KNGLNGLAEV
+590 GLADI
-600 NEERIITSA
+600 NEERIITAA

-629 KELSGLDN
+629 KELSTLDN

>member
-44 TVEIENGG
+44 TIEIENGG

-65 YEDDLPLAIQRH
+65 YEDDLPLAIKRH
-77 ATSKIVEFND
+77 ATSKIVDFND
-87 VYRLH
+87 VYRLN

-111 ITSGRDDTA
+111 ITSGRADDT
-120 PAKQLSADADGS
+120 PSKVLTADANGS
-132 VTISIAAPR
+132 VDITVAAPR

-152 YNVPARKKFVKSNN
+152 YNVPARKKFVKSNS

-184 DINFTYMNN
+184 EISFTYLNN

-202 LTRTTQILQYIYGDI
+202 LTQTTQILQYIYGDI
-217 EEKDIIHFKSDAFY
+217 DENDIIHFQNDAFY
-231 QKQSIEGWFFPP
+231 QKQTIEGWFFPP

-258 DRLIESKELNQIID
+258 NRLIESKELNQIID

-309 KFKNIDDWKNELVH
+309 KFKNIDDWKNDLIQ

-330 LSKLNVPYDIEP
+330 LSKLNVPYEVKPDTEP
-342 ATETFSLKPQE
+342 LTLKQ
-353 LQPPV
+353 QTVTTPV
-358 VHQTLDFS
+358 IPQTLDFS
-366 ESSDNL
+366 SSV
-372 ATTDIP
+372 
-378 TDATEPTAV
+378 TEAS
-387 EGDAT
+387 A
-392 PIIERTS
+392 
-399 FFKNDTMIAE
+399 IASQELSLPLCRHTIE
-409 EVGDYTPSL
+409 EVDNAAHHEVPSFQEHLEVSSVVAETPSDYTAMSQSPAQSL
-418 DTAWPECTTQETE
+418 NPNLETMTNEETPASAEKAATALSQ
-431 IIKTSRPSESKPHSV
+431 K
-446 EEQQS
+446 
-451 ANDSRP
+451 A
-457 DARSTT
+457 
-463 QLTQAQL
+463 L
-470 LDLDYIGQLNNT
+470 LELDYIGQLNKT

-488 KNNLYII
+488 TDNLYII

-512 YNARHIVQ
+512 YNTRHIVQ

-525 PIPLSVTPLQED
+525 PVSLNVTPLQED
-537 TLIRN
+537 TLIKN

-553 KTTGPLNYEIETV
+553 KTKGPLSYEIETV

-571 NNSDSFAQML
+571 GNTDSFADLL
-581 LDLLDDLQQ
+581 LDLLDDLHG
-590 KNGLNGLAEV
+590 KDTLRGLADI
-600 NEERIITSA
+600 NEERIITAA

-629 KELSGLDN
+629 KELSTLDN

>member
-44 TVEIENGG
+44 TIEIENGG

-65 YEDDLPLAIQRH
+65 YEDDLPLAIKRH
-77 ATSKIVEFND
+77 ATSKIVDFND
-87 VYRLH
+87 VYRLN

-111 ITSGRDDTA
+111 ITSGRADDT
-120 PAKQLSADADGS
+120 PSKVLTADANGS
-132 VTISIAAPR
+132 VDITVAAPR

-152 YNVPARKKFVKSNN
+152 YNVPARKKFVKSNS

-184 DINFTYMNN
+184 EISFTYLNN

-202 LTRTTQILQYIYGDI
+202 LTQTTQILQYIYGDI
-217 EEKDIIHFKSDAFY
+217 DENDIIHFQNDAFY
-231 QKQSIEGWFFPP
+231 QKQTIEGWFFPP

-258 DRLIESKELNQIID
+258 NRLIESKELNQIID

-309 KFKNIDDWKNELVH
+309 KFKNIDDWKNDLIQ

-330 LSKLNVPYDIEP
+330 LSKLNVPYEVKPDTEP
-342 ATETFSLKPQE
+342 LTLKQ
-353 LQPPV
+353 QTVTTPV
-358 VHQTLDFS
+358 IPQTLDFS
-366 ESSDNL
+366 SSVTEASAAASQELSLPLCRHTIEEFDN
-372 ATTDIP
+372 
-378 TDATEPTAV
+378 TAHHEV
-387 EGDAT
+387 PSFQEHLEVSSVVAET
-392 PIIERTS
+392 PS
-399 FFKNDTMIAE
+399 
-409 EVGDYTPSL
+409 DYTAMSQSPAQSL
-418 DTAWPECTTQETE
+418 NPNLETMTNEETPASAEKAATALSQ
-431 IIKTSRPSESKPHSV
+431 K
-446 EEQQS
+446 
-451 ANDSRP
+451 A
-457 DARSTT
+457 
-463 QLTQAQL
+463 L
-470 LDLDYIGQLNNT
+470 LELDYIGQLNKT

-488 KNNLYII
+488 TDNLYII

-512 YNARHIVQ
+512 YNTRHIVQ

-525 PIPLSVTPLQED
+525 PVSLNVTPLQED
-537 TLIRN
+537 TLIKN

-553 KTTGPLNYEIETV
+553 KTKGPLSYEIETV

-571 NNSDSFAQML
+571 GNTDSFADLL
-581 LDLLDDLQQ
+581 LDLLDDLHG
-590 KNGLNGLAEV
+590 KDTLRGLADI
-600 NEERIITSA
+600 NEERIITAA

-629 KELSGLDN
+629 KELSTLDN

>member
-44 TVEIENGG
+44 TIEIENGG

-65 YEDDLPLAIQRH
+65 YEDDLPLAIKRH
-77 ATSKIVEFND
+77 ATSKIVDFND
-87 VYRLH
+87 VYRLN

-111 ITSGRDDTA
+111 ITSGRADDT
-120 PAKQLSADADGS
+120 PSKILTADANGS
-132 VTISIAAPR
+132 VDITVAAPR

-152 YNVPARKKFVKSNN
+152 YNVPARKKFVKSNS

-184 DINFTYMNN
+184 EISFTYLNN

-202 LTRTTQILQYIYGDI
+202 LTQTTQILQYIYGDI
-217 EEKDIIHFKSDAFY
+217 DENDIIHFQNDAFY
-231 QKQSIEGWFFPP
+231 QKQTIEGWFFPP

-258 DRLIESKELNQIID
+258 NRLIESKELNQIID

-309 KFKNIDDWKNELVH
+309 KFKNIDDWKNDLIQ

-330 LSKLNVPYDIEP
+330 LSKLNVPYEVKPDTEP
-342 ATETFSLKPQE
+342 LTLKQ
-353 LQPPV
+353 QTVTTPV
-358 VHQTLDFS
+358 IPQTLDFS
-366 ESSDNL
+366 SSV
-372 ATTDIP
+372 
-378 TDATEPTAV
+378 TEASAAASQELSLPLCRHT
-387 EGDAT
+387 
-392 PIIERTS
+392 I
-399 FFKNDTMIAE
+399 E
-409 EVGDYTPSL
+409 EVDNTAHHEVPSFQEHLEVSSVVAETPSDYTAMSQSPAQSL
-418 DTAWPECTTQETE
+418 NPNLETMTNEETPASAEKAATALSQ
-431 IIKTSRPSESKPHSV
+431 K
-446 EEQQS
+446 
-451 ANDSRP
+451 A
-457 DARSTT
+457 
-463 QLTQAQL
+463 L
-470 LDLDYIGQLNNT
+470 LELDYIGQLNKT

-488 KNNLYII
+488 TDNLYII

-512 YNARHIVQ
+512 YNTRHIVQ

-525 PIPLSVTPLQED
+525 PVSLNVTPLQED
-537 TLIRN
+537 TLIKN

-553 KTTGPLNYEIETV
+553 KTKGPLSYEIETV

-571 NNSDSFAQML
+571 GNTDSFADLL
-581 LDLLDDLQQ
+581 LDLLDDLHG
-590 KNGLNGLAEV
+590 KDTLRSLADI
-600 NEERIITSA
+600 NEERIITAA

-629 KELSGLDN
+629 KELSTLDN

>member
-44 TVEIENGG
+44 TIEIENGG

-65 YEDDLPLAIQRH
+65 YEDDLPLAIKRH
-77 ATSKIVEFND
+77 ATSKIVDFND
-87 VYRLH
+87 VYRLN

-111 ITSGRDDTA
+111 ITSGRADDT
-120 PAKQLSADADGS
+120 PSKVLTADANGS
-132 VTISIAAPR
+132 VDIAVAAPR

-152 YNVPARKKFVKSNN
+152 YNVPARKKFVKSNS

-184 DINFTYMNN
+184 EISFTYLNN

-202 LTRTTQILQYIYGDI
+202 LTQTTQILQYIYGDI
-217 EEKDIIHFKSDAFY
+217 DENDIIHFQNDAFY
-231 QKQSIEGWFFPP
+231 QKQTIEGWFFPP

-258 DRLIESKELNQIID
+258 NRLIESKELNQIID

-309 KFKNIDDWKNELVH
+309 KFKNIDDWKNDLIQ

-330 LSKLNVPYDIEP
+330 LSKLNVPYEVKPDTEP
-342 ATETFSLKPQE
+342 LTLKQ
-353 LQPPV
+353 QTVTTPV
-358 VHQTLDFS
+358 IPQTLDFS
-366 ESSDNL
+366 SSV
-372 ATTDIP
+372 
-378 TDATEPTAV
+378 TEASAAASQELSLPLCRHT
-387 EGDAT
+387 
-392 PIIERTS
+392 I
-399 FFKNDTMIAE
+399 E
-409 EVGDYTPSL
+409 EVDNTAHHEVPSFQEHLEVSSVVAETPSDYTAMSQSPAQSL
-418 DTAWPECTTQETE
+418 NPNLETMTNEETPASAEKTATALSQ
-431 IIKTSRPSESKPHSV
+431 K
-446 EEQQS
+446 
-451 ANDSRP
+451 A
-457 DARSTT
+457 
-463 QLTQAQL
+463 L
-470 LDLDYIGQLNNT
+470 LELDYIGQLNKT

-488 KNNLYII
+488 TDNLYII

-512 YNARHIVQ
+512 YNTRHIVQ

-525 PIPLSVTPLQED
+525 PVSLNVTPLQED
-537 TLIRN
+537 TLIKN

-553 KTTGPLNYEIETV
+553 KTKGPLSYEIETV

-571 NNSDSFAQML
+571 GNTDSFADLL
-581 LDLLDDLQQ
+581 LDLLDDLHG
-590 KNGLNGLAEV
+590 KDTLRGLADI
-600 NEERIITSA
+600 NEERIITAA

-629 KELSGLDN
+629 KELSTLDN

>member
-44 TVEIENGG
+44 TIEIENGG
-52 VDLIKITDDGDGF
+52 VDLIKSTDDGDGF
-65 YEDDLPLAIQRH
+65 YEDDLPLAIKRH
-77 ATSKIVEFND
+77 ATSKIVDFND
-87 VYRLH
+87 VYRLN

-111 ITSGRDDTA
+111 ITSGRADDT
-120 PAKQLSADADGS
+120 PSKVLTADANGS
-132 VTISIAAPR
+132 VDITVAAPR

-152 YNVPARKKFVKSNN
+152 YNVPARKKFVKSNS

-184 DINFTYMNN
+184 EISFTYLNN

-202 LTRTTQILQYIYGDI
+202 LTQTTQILQYIYGDI
-217 EEKDIIHFKSDAFY
+217 DENDIIHFQNDAFY
-231 QKQSIEGWFFPP
+231 QKQTIEGWFFPP

-258 DRLIESKELNQIID
+258 NRLIESKELNQIID

-309 KFKNIDDWKNELVH
+309 KFKNIDDWKNDLIQ

-330 LSKLNVPYDIEP
+330 LSKLNVPYEVKPDTEP
-342 ATETFSLKPQE
+342 LTLKQ
-353 LQPPV
+353 QTVTTPV
-358 VHQTLDFS
+358 IPQTLDFS
-366 ESSDNL
+366 SSV
-372 ATTDIP
+372 
-378 TDATEPTAV
+378 TEASAAASQELSLPLCRHT
-387 EGDAT
+387 
-392 PIIERTS
+392 I
-399 FFKNDTMIAE
+399 E
-409 EVGDYTPSL
+409 EVDNTAHHEVPSFQEHLEVSSVVAETPSDYTAMSQSPGQSL
-418 DTAWPECTTQETE
+418 NPNLKTMTNEETPASAEKAATALSQ
-431 IIKTSRPSESKPHSV
+431 K
-446 EEQQS
+446 
-451 ANDSRP
+451 A
-457 DARSTT
+457 
-463 QLTQAQL
+463 L
-470 LDLDYIGQLNNT
+470 LELDYIGQLNKT

-488 KNNLYII
+488 TDNLYII

-512 YNARHIVQ
+512 YNTRHIVQ

-525 PIPLSVTPLQED
+525 PVSLNVTPLQED
-537 TLIRN
+537 TLIKN

-553 KTTGPLNYEIETV
+553 KTKGPLSYEIETV

-571 NNSDSFAQML
+571 GNTDSFADLL
-581 LDLLDDLQQ
+581 LDLLDDLHG
-590 KNGLNGLAEV
+590 KDTLRGLADI
-600 NEERIITSA
+600 NEERIITAA

-629 KELSGLDN
+629 KELSTLDN

>member
-44 TVEIENGG
+44 IIEIENGG

-65 YEDDLPLAIQRH
+65 YEDDLPLAIKRH
-77 ATSKIVEFND
+77 ATSKIVDFND
-87 VYRLH
+87 VYRLN

-111 ITSGRDDTA
+111 ITSGRADDT
-120 PAKQLSADADGS
+120 PSKVLTADANGS
-132 VTISIAAPR
+132 VDITVAAPR

-152 YNVPARKKFVKSNN
+152 YNVPARKKFVKSNS

-184 DINFTYMNN
+184 EISFTYLNN

-202 LTRTTQILQYIYGDI
+202 LTQTTQILQYIYGDI
-217 EEKDIIHFKSDAFY
+217 DENDIIHFQNDAFY
-231 QKQSIEGWFFPP
+231 QKQTIEGWFFPP

-258 DRLIESKELNQIID
+258 NRLIESKELNQIID

-309 KFKNIDDWKNELVH
+309 KFKNIDDWKNDLIQ

-330 LSKLNVPYDIEP
+330 LSKLNVPYEVKPDTEP
-342 ATETFSLKPQE
+342 LTLKQ
-353 LQPPV
+353 QTVTTPV
-358 VHQTLDFS
+358 IPQTLDFS
-366 ESSDNL
+366 SSVTEAST
-372 ATTDIP
+372 ATSQELSLPLCRHTI
-378 TDATEPTAV
+378 
-387 EGDAT
+387 
-392 PIIERTS
+392 
-399 FFKNDTMIAE
+399 E
-409 EVGDYTPSL
+409 EVDNTAHHEVPSFQEHLEVSSVVAETPSDYTAMSQSPAQSL
-418 DTAWPECTTQETE
+418 NPNLETMTNEETPASAEKAATALSQ
-431 IIKTSRPSESKPHSV
+431 K
-446 EEQQS
+446 
-451 ANDSRP
+451 A
-457 DARSTT
+457 
-463 QLTQAQL
+463 L
-470 LDLDYIGQLNNT
+470 LELDYIGQLNKT

-488 KNNLYII
+488 TDNLYII

-512 YNARHIVQ
+512 YNTRHIVQ

-525 PIPLSVTPLQED
+525 PVSLNVTPLQED
-537 TLIRN
+537 TLIKN

-553 KTTGPLNYEIETV
+553 KTKGPLSYEIETV

-571 NNSDSFAQML
+571 GNTDSFADLL
-581 LDLLDDLQQ
+581 LDLLDDLHG
-590 KNGLNGLAEV
+590 KDTLRGLADI
-600 NEERIITSA
+600 NEERIITAA

-629 KELSGLDN
+629 KELSTLDN

>member
-44 TVEIENGG
+44 TIEIENGG

-65 YEDDLPLAIQRH
+65 YEDDLPLAIKRH
-77 ATSKIVEFND
+77 ATSKIVDFND
-87 VYRLH
+87 VYRLN

-111 ITSGRDDTA
+111 ITSGRADDT
-120 PAKQLSADADGS
+120 PSKVLTADANGS
-132 VTISIAAPR
+132 VDIAVAAPR

-152 YNVPARKKFVKSNN
+152 YNVPARKKFVKSNS

-184 DINFTYMNN
+184 EISFTYLNN

-202 LTRTTQILQYIYGDI
+202 LTQTTQILQYIYGDI
-217 EEKDIIHFKSDAFY
+217 DENDIIHFQNDAFY
-231 QKQSIEGWFFPP
+231 QKQTIEGWFFPP

-258 DRLIESKELNQIID
+258 NRLIESKELNQIID

-309 KFKNIDDWKNELVH
+309 KFKNIDDWKNDLIQ

-330 LSKLNVPYDIEP
+330 LSKLNVPYEVKPDTEP
-342 ATETFSLKPQE
+342 LTLKQQTATT
-353 LQPPV
+353 PV
-358 VHQTLDFS
+358 IPQTLDFS
-366 ESSDNL
+366 SSV
-372 ATTDIP
+372 AE
-378 TDATEPTAV
+378 ASTAASQ
-387 EGDAT
+387 ELSLPLCRHT
-392 PIIERTS
+392 I
-399 FFKNDTMIAE
+399 E
-409 EVGDYTPSL
+409 EVDNTAHHAVPSFQEHLEVSSVVAETPSVY
-418 DTAWPECTTQETE
+418 TAMSQSPAQSLNPNLETMTNE
-431 IIKTSRPSESKPHSV
+431 ETPASAEKTATALSQK
-446 EEQQS
+446 
-451 ANDSRP
+451 A
-457 DARSTT
+457 
-463 QLTQAQL
+463 L
-470 LDLDYIGQLNNT
+470 LELDYIGQLNKT

-488 KNNLYII
+488 TDNLYII

-512 YNARHIVQ
+512 YNTRHIVQ

-525 PIPLSVTPLQED
+525 PVSLNVTPLQED
-537 TLIRN
+537 TLIKN

-553 KTTGPLNYEIETV
+553 KTKGPLSYEIETV

-571 NNSDSFAQML
+571 GNTDSFADLL
-581 LDLLDDLQQ
+581 LDLLDDLHG
-590 KNGLNGLAEV
+590 KDTLRSLADI
-600 NEERIITSA
+600 NEERIITAA

-629 KELSGLDN
+629 KELSTLDN

>member
-44 TVEIENGG
+44 TIEIENGG

-65 YEDDLPLAIQRH
+65 YEDDLPLAIKRH
-77 ATSKIVEFND
+77 ATSKIVDFND
-87 VYRLH
+87 VYRLN

-111 ITSGRDDTA
+111 ITSGRADDT
-120 PAKQLSADADGS
+120 PSKVLTADANGS
-132 VTISIAAPR
+132 VDITVAAPR

-152 YNVPARKKFVKSNN
+152 YNVPARKKFVKSNS

-184 DINFTYMNN
+184 EISFTYLNN

-202 LTRTTQILQYIYGDI
+202 LTQTTQILQYIYGDI
-217 EEKDIIHFKSDAFY
+217 DENDIIHFQNDAFY
-231 QKQSIEGWFFPP
+231 QKQTIEGWFFPP

-258 DRLIESKELNQIID
+258 NRLIESKELNQIID

-309 KFKNIDDWKNELVH
+309 KFKNIDDWKNDLIQ

-330 LSKLNVPYDIEP
+330 LSKLNVPYEVKPDTEP
-342 ATETFSLKPQE
+342 LTLKQ
-353 LQPPV
+353 QTVTTPV
-358 VHQTLDFS
+358 IPQTLDFS
-366 ESSDNL
+366 SSV
-372 ATTDIP
+372 
-378 TDATEPTAV
+378 TEASTAASQ
-387 EGDAT
+387 ELSLPLCRHT
-392 PIIERTS
+392 I
-399 FFKNDTMIAE
+399 E
-409 EVGDYTPSL
+409 EVDNTAHHEVPSFQEHLEVSSVVAETPSDYTAMSQSPAQSL
-418 DTAWPECTTQETE
+418 NPNLETMTNEETPASAEKAATALSQ
-431 IIKTSRPSESKPHSV
+431 K
-446 EEQQS
+446 
-451 ANDSRP
+451 A
-457 DARSTT
+457 
-463 QLTQAQL
+463 L
-470 LDLDYIGQLNNT
+470 LELDYIGQLNKT

-488 KNNLYII
+488 TDNLYII

-512 YNARHIVQ
+512 YNTRHIVQ

-525 PIPLSVTPLQED
+525 PVSLNVTPLQED
-537 TLIRN
+537 TLIKN

-553 KTTGPLNYEIETV
+553 KTKGPLSYEIETV

-571 NNSDSFAQML
+571 GNTDSFADLL
-581 LDLLDDLQQ
+581 LDLLDDLHG
-590 KNGLNGLAEV
+590 KDTLRSLADI
-600 NEERIITSA
+600 NEERIITAA

-629 KELSGLDN
+629 KELSTLDN

>member
-44 TVEIENGG
+44 TIEIENGG

-65 YEDDLPLAIQRH
+65 YKDDLPLAIKRH
-77 ATSKIVEFND
+77 ATSKIVDFND
-87 VYRLH
+87 VYRLN

-111 ITSGRDDTA
+111 ITSGRADDT
-120 PAKQLSADADGS
+120 PSKILTADANGS
-132 VTISIAAPR
+132 VDITVAAPR

-152 YNVPARKKFVKSNN
+152 YNVPARKKFVKSNS

-184 DINFTYMNN
+184 EISFTYLNN

-202 LTRTTQILQYIYGDI
+202 LTQTTQILQYIYGDI
-217 EEKDIIHFKSDAFY
+217 DENDIIHFQNDAFY
-231 QKQSIEGWFFPP
+231 QKQTIEGWFFPP

-258 DRLIESKELNQIID
+258 NRLIESKELNQIID

-309 KFKNIDDWKNELVH
+309 KFKNIDDWKNDLIQ

-330 LSKLNVPYDIEP
+330 LSKLNVPYEVKPDTEP
-342 ATETFSLKPQE
+342 LTLKQ
-353 LQPPV
+353 QTVTTPV
-358 VHQTLDFS
+358 IPQTLDFS
-366 ESSDNL
+366 SSV
-372 ATTDIP
+372 
-378 TDATEPTAV
+378 TEASTAASQ
-387 EGDAT
+387 ELSLPLCRHT
-392 PIIERTS
+392 I
-399 FFKNDTMIAE
+399 E
-409 EVGDYTPSL
+409 EVDNTAHHEVPSFQEHLEVSSVVAETPSDYTAMSQSPAQSL
-418 DTAWPECTTQETE
+418 NPNLETMTNEETPASAEKAATALSQ
-431 IIKTSRPSESKPHSV
+431 K
-446 EEQQS
+446 
-451 ANDSRP
+451 A
-457 DARSTT
+457 
-463 QLTQAQL
+463 L
-470 LDLDYIGQLNNT
+470 LELDYIGQLNKT

-488 KNNLYII
+488 TDNLYII

-512 YNARHIVQ
+512 YNTRHIVQ

-525 PIPLSVTPLQED
+525 PVSLNVTPLQED
-537 TLIRN
+537 TLIKN

-553 KTTGPLNYEIETV
+553 KTKGPLSYEIETV

-571 NNSDSFAQML
+571 GNTDSFADLL
-581 LDLLDDLQQ
+581 LDLLDDLHG
-590 KNGLNGLAEV
+590 KDTLRSLADI
-600 NEERIITSA
+600 NEERIITAA

-629 KELSGLDN
+629 KELSTLDN

>member
-44 TVEIENGG
+44 TIEIENGG

-65 YEDDLPLAIQRH
+65 YEDDLPLAIKRH
-77 ATSKIVEFND
+77 ATSKIVDFND
-87 VYRLH
+87 VYRLN

-111 ITSGRDDTA
+111 ITSGRADDT
-120 PAKQLSADADGS
+120 PSKVLTADANGS
-132 VTISIAAPR
+132 VDITVAAPR

-152 YNVPARKKFVKSNN
+152 YNVPARKKFVKSNS
-166 HESALI
+166 HESALV

-184 DINFTYMNN
+184 EISFTYLNN

-202 LTRTTQILQYIYGDI
+202 LTQTTQILQYIYGDI
-217 EEKDIIHFKSDAFY
+217 DENDIIHFQNDAFY
-231 QKQSIEGWFFPP
+231 QKQTIEGWFFPP

-258 DRLIESKELNQIID
+258 NRLIESKELNQIID

-309 KFKNIDDWKNELVH
+309 KFKNIDDWKNDLIQ

-330 LSKLNVPYDIEP
+330 LSKLNVPYEVKPDTEP
-342 ATETFSLKPQE
+342 LTLKQ
-353 LQPPV
+353 QTVTTPV
-358 VHQTLDFS
+358 IPQTLDFS
-366 ESSDNL
+366 SSV
-372 ATTDIP
+372 
-378 TDATEPTAV
+378 TEASAAASQELSLPLCRHT
-387 EGDAT
+387 
-392 PIIERTS
+392 I
-399 FFKNDTMIAE
+399 E
-409 EVGDYTPSL
+409 EVDNTAHHEVPSFQEHLAVSSVVAETPSDYTAMSQSPAQSL
-418 DTAWPECTTQETE
+418 NPNLKTMTNEETPASAEKAATALSQ
-431 IIKTSRPSESKPHSV
+431 K
-446 EEQQS
+446 
-451 ANDSRP
+451 A
-457 DARSTT
+457 
-463 QLTQAQL
+463 L
-470 LDLDYIGQLNNT
+470 LELDYIGQLNKT

-488 KNNLYII
+488 TDNLYII

-512 YNARHIVQ
+512 YNTRHIVQ

-525 PIPLSVTPLQED
+525 PVSLNVTPLQED
-537 TLIRN
+537 TLIKN

-553 KTTGPLNYEIETV
+553 KTKGPLSYEIETV

-571 NNSDSFAQML
+571 GNTDSFADLL
-581 LDLLDDLQQ
+581 LDLLDDLHG
-590 KNGLNGLAEV
+590 KDTLRGLADI
-600 NEERIITSA
+600 NEERIITAA

-629 KELSGLDN
+629 KELSTLDN

>member
-44 TVEIENGG
+44 TIEIENGG

-65 YEDDLPLAIQRH
+65 YEDDLPLAIKRH
-77 ATSKIVEFND
+77 ATSKIVDFND
-87 VYRLH
+87 VYRLN

-111 ITSGRDDTA
+111 ITSGRADDT
-120 PAKQLSADADGS
+120 PSKVLTADANGS
-132 VTISIAAPR
+132 VDITVAAPR

-152 YNVPARKKFVKSNN
+152 YNVPARKKFVKSNS

-184 DINFTYMNN
+184 EISFTYLNN

-202 LTRTTQILQYIYGDI
+202 LTQTTQILQYIYGDI
-217 EEKDIIHFKSDAFY
+217 DENDIIHFQNDAFY
-231 QKQSIEGWFFPP
+231 QKQTIEGWFFPP

-258 DRLIESKELNQIID
+258 NRLIESKELNQIID

-309 KFKNIDDWKNELVH
+309 KFKNIDDWKNDLIQ

-330 LSKLNVPYDIEP
+330 LSKLNVPYEVKPDTEP
-342 ATETFSLKPQE
+342 LTLKQ
-353 LQPPV
+353 QTVTTPV
-358 VHQTLDFS
+358 IPQTLDFS
-366 ESSDNL
+366 SSVTEASAAASQGLSLPLCRDTIEEFDN
-372 ATTDIP
+372 
-378 TDATEPTAV
+378 TAHHEV
-387 EGDAT
+387 PSFQEHLEVSSVVAET
-392 PIIERTS
+392 PS
-399 FFKNDTMIAE
+399 
-409 EVGDYTPSL
+409 DYTAMSQSPAQSL
-418 DTAWPECTTQETE
+418 NPNLETMTNEETPASAEKAATALSQ
-431 IIKTSRPSESKPHSV
+431 K
-446 EEQQS
+446 
-451 ANDSRP
+451 A
-457 DARSTT
+457 
-463 QLTQAQL
+463 L
-470 LDLDYIGQLNNT
+470 LELDYIGQLNKT

-488 KNNLYII
+488 TDNLYII

-512 YNARHIVQ
+512 YNTRHIVQ

-525 PIPLSVTPLQED
+525 PVSLNVTPLQED
-537 TLIRN
+537 TLIKN

-553 KTTGPLNYEIETV
+553 KTKGPLSYEIETV

-571 NNSDSFAQML
+571 GNTDSFADLL
-581 LDLLDDLQQ
+581 LDLLDDLHG
-590 KNGLNGLAEV
+590 KDTLRGLADI
-600 NEERIITSA
+600 NEERIITAA

-629 KELSGLDN
+629 KELSTLDN

>member
-44 TVEIENGG
+44 IIEIENGG

-65 YEDDLPLAIQRH
+65 YEDDLPLAIKRH
-77 ATSKIVEFND
+77 ATSKIVDFND
-87 VYRLH
+87 VYRLN

-111 ITSGRDDTA
+111 ITSGRADDT
-120 PAKQLSADADGS
+120 PSKVLTADANGS
-132 VTISIAAPR
+132 VDSTVAAPR

-152 YNVPARKKFVKSNN
+152 YNVPARKKFVKSNS

-184 DINFTYMNN
+184 EISFTYLNN

-202 LTRTTQILQYIYGDI
+202 LTQTTQILQYIYGDI
-217 EEKDIIHFKSDAFY
+217 DENDIIHFQNDAFY
-231 QKQSIEGWFFPP
+231 QKQTIEGWFFPP

-258 DRLIESKELNQIID
+258 NRLIESKELNQIID

-309 KFKNIDDWKNELVH
+309 KFKNIDDWKNDLIQ

-330 LSKLNVPYDIEP
+330 LSKLNVPYEVKPDTEP
-342 ATETFSLKPQE
+342 LTLKQ
-353 LQPPV
+353 QTVTTPV
-358 VHQTLDFS
+358 IPQTLDFS
-366 ESSDNL
+366 SSV
-372 ATTDIP
+372 
-378 TDATEPTAV
+378 TEASAAASQELSLPLCRHT
-387 EGDAT
+387 
-392 PIIERTS
+392 I
-399 FFKNDTMIAE
+399 E
-409 EVGDYTPSL
+409 EVDNTAHHEVPSFQEHLEVSSVVAETPSDYTAMSQSPAQSL
-418 DTAWPECTTQETE
+418 NPNLETMTNEETPASAEKAATALSQ
-431 IIKTSRPSESKPHSV
+431 K
-446 EEQQS
+446 
-451 ANDSRP
+451 A
-457 DARSTT
+457 
-463 QLTQAQL
+463 L
-470 LDLDYIGQLNNT
+470 LELDYIGQLNKT

-488 KNNLYII
+488 TDNLYII

-512 YNARHIVQ
+512 YNTRHIVQ

-525 PIPLSVTPLQED
+525 PVSLNVTPLQED
-537 TLIRN
+537 TLIKN

-553 KTTGPLNYEIETV
+553 KTKGPLSYEIETV

-571 NNSDSFAQML
+571 GNTDSFADLL
-581 LDLLDDLQQ
+581 LDLLDDLHG
-590 KNGLNGLAEV
+590 KDTLRGLADI
-600 NEERIITSA
+600 NEERIITAA

-629 KELSGLDN
+629 KELSTLDN

>member
-44 TVEIENGG
+44 TIEIENGG

-65 YEDDLPLAIQRH
+65 YEDDLPLAIKRH
-77 ATSKIVEFND
+77 ATSKIVDFND
-87 VYRLH
+87 VYRLN

-111 ITSGRDDTA
+111 ITSGRADDT
-120 PAKQLSADADGS
+120 PSKVLTADANGS
-132 VTISIAAPR
+132 VDITVAAPR

-152 YNVPARKKFVKSNN
+152 YNVPARKKFVKSNS

-184 DINFTYMNN
+184 EISFTYLNN

-202 LTRTTQILQYIYGDI
+202 LTQTTQILQYIYGDI
-217 EEKDIIHFKSDAFY
+217 DENDIIHFQNDAFY
-231 QKQSIEGWFFPP
+231 QKQTIEGWFFPP

-258 DRLIESKELNQIID
+258 NRLIESKELNQIID

-309 KFKNIDDWKNELVH
+309 KFKNIDDWKNDLIQ

-330 LSKLNVPYDIEP
+330 LSKLNVPYEVKPDTKP
-342 ATETFSLKPQE
+342 LTLKQ
-353 LQPPV
+353 QTVTTPV
-358 VHQTLDFS
+358 IPQTLDFS
-366 ESSDNL
+366 SSV
-372 ATTDIP
+372 
-378 TDATEPTAV
+378 TEASAAASQELSLPLCRHT
-387 EGDAT
+387 
-392 PIIERTS
+392 I
-399 FFKNDTMIAE
+399 E
-409 EVGDYTPSL
+409 EVDNTAHHEVPSFQEHLEVSSVVAETPSDYTAMSQSPAQSL
-418 DTAWPECTTQETE
+418 NPNLETMTNEETPASAEKAATALSQ
-431 IIKTSRPSESKPHSV
+431 K
-446 EEQQS
+446 
-451 ANDSRP
+451 A
-457 DARSTT
+457 
-463 QLTQAQL
+463 L
-470 LDLDYIGQLNNT
+470 LELDYIGQLNKT

-488 KNNLYII
+488 TDNLYII

-512 YNARHIVQ
+512 YNTRHIVQ

-525 PIPLSVTPLQED
+525 PVSLNVTPLQED
-537 TLIRN
+537 TLIKN

-553 KTTGPLNYEIETV
+553 KTKGPLSYEIETV

-571 NNSDSFAQML
+571 GNTDSFADLL
-581 LDLLDDLQQ
+581 LDLLDDLHG
-590 KNGLNGLAEV
+590 KDTLRGLADI
-600 NEERIITSA
+600 NEERIITAA

-629 KELSGLDN
+629 KELSTLDN

>member
-44 TVEIENGG
+44 TIEIENGG

-65 YEDDLPLAIQRH
+65 YEDDLPLAIKRH
-77 ATSKIVEFND
+77 ATSKIVDFND
-87 VYRLH
+87 VYRLN

-111 ITSGRDDTA
+111 ITSGRADDT
-120 PAKQLSADADGS
+120 PSKVLTADANGS
-132 VTISIAAPR
+132 VDITVAAPR

-152 YNVPARKKFVKSNN
+152 YNVPARKKFVKSNS

-184 DINFTYMNN
+184 EISFTYLNN

-202 LTRTTQILQYIYGDI
+202 LTQTTQILQYIYGDI
-217 EEKDIIHFKSDAFY
+217 DENDIIHFQNDAFY
-231 QKQSIEGWFFPP
+231 QKQTIEGWFFPP

-258 DRLIESKELNQIID
+258 NRLIESKELNQIID

-309 KFKNIDDWKNELVH
+309 KFKNIDDWKNDLIQ

-330 LSKLNVPYDIEP
+330 LSKLNVPYEVKPDTEP
-342 ATETFSLKPQE
+342 LTLKQ
-353 LQPPV
+353 QTVTTPV
-358 VHQTLDFS
+358 IPQTLDFS
-366 ESSDNL
+366 SSV
-372 ATTDIP
+372 
-378 TDATEPTAV
+378 TEASAAASQELSLPLCRHT
-387 EGDAT
+387 
-392 PIIERTS
+392 I
-399 FFKNDTMIAE
+399 E
-409 EVGDYTPSL
+409 EVDNTAHHEVPSFQEHLAVSSVVAETPSDYTAMSQSPAQSL
-418 DTAWPECTTQETE
+418 NPNLETMTNEETPASAEKAATALSQ
-431 IIKTSRPSESKPHSV
+431 K
-446 EEQQS
+446 
-451 ANDSRP
+451 A
-457 DARSTT
+457 
-463 QLTQAQL
+463 L
-470 LDLDYIGQLNNT
+470 LELDYIGQLNKT

-488 KNNLYII
+488 TDNLYII

-512 YNARHIVQ
+512 YNTRHIVQ

-525 PIPLSVTPLQED
+525 PVSLNVTPLQED
-537 TLIRN
+537 SLIKN

-553 KTTGPLNYEIETV
+553 KTKGPLSYEIETV

-571 NNSDSFAQML
+571 GNTDSFADLL
-581 LDLLDDLQQ
+581 LDLLDDLHG
-590 KNGLNGLAEV
+590 KDTLRGLADI
-600 NEERIITSA
+600 NEERIITAA

-629 KELSGLDN
+629 KELSTLDN